1 MLALRIHL
9 FKKGLPHTDIV
20 KNQNLLIYYKWLGTR
35 ENKKSEF
42 PEAYLEKEIYLHK
55 HVDLETSATVV
66 TFSNKNFFPVN

>member
-42 PEAYLEKEIYLHK
+42 PEAYLEKEI
-55 HVDLETSATVV
+55 
-66 TFSNKNFFPVN
+66 